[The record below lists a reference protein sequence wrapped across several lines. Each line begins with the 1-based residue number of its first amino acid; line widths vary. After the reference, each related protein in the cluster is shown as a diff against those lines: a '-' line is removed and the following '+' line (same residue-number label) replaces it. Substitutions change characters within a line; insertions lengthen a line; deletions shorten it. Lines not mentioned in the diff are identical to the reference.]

1 MFKKVQQFLLIL
13 FMFQLVLGSTAWM
26 YSSHFCK
33 MEVGCDEST
42 EVSCCSDELNTEAW
56 EVLPAEESCCPPN
69 TPQTCCFEINPYI
82 NFPVYRIIKTEL
94 PDDHTLV
101 ASLFQR
107 SLDVLG
113 GNSLLEPN
121 HAGPDFTNADTS
133 PPDKI
138 ILLGVFRI

>member
-13 FMFQLVLGSTAWM
+13 FMFQFVLGSTAWL

-33 MEVGCDEST
+33 MEDECDEAK
-42 EVSCCSDELNTEAW
+42 EVSCC
-56 EVLPAEESCCPPN
+56 AEEVYVEELKIPGSEEICCPSGPAQN
-69 TPQTCCFEINPYI
+69 CCFEINPYI

-94 PDDHTLV
+94 PGDHFMV

-107 SLDVLG
+107 SVDVLG
-113 GNSLLEPN
+113 GNILFEPN
-121 HAGPDFTNADTS
+121 HVWSGFTNADSS
-133 PPDKI
+133 PPDKL